1 MSLHAWEA
9 LMLVLCSLR
18 GCGRALLREQLDGR
32 VASGS
37 LRAIE
42 LWWLEDLEV
51 HD

>member
-1 MSLHAWEA
+1 
-9 LMLVLCSLR
+9 MLVLCSLR

-37 LRAIE
+37 LRAIK